1 MKIGYDAKRIFHN
14 TTGLGNYSRDLLSI
28 MSELYKNFDYYL
40 YNPKKK
46 KIDRFKFKN
55 NTFEKLPN
63 GFFWKLISG
72 YWRQGPIVKQLK
84 NDAISIYHGLTGELP
99 QGIHKTNIKTV
110 VTIHDLIFLRY
121 PKLYSIFDRKIHY
134 SKAKFAANKADKII
148 AISEQT
154 KRDIVDYLDIKENK
168 IEVIYQGCHSSF
180 KILKDETEKSKV
192 RKKFN
197 LPKQFILNVGAIN
210 KRKNIITLLSSLRNI
225 NSTLIIVGS
234 KTSFFENVKTF
245 IVENNLN
252 DKVIG
257 TGPYKLDSWVS
268 STKLRLIKND
278 KYRKSFYPGQG
289 DRIANSRNLLKDS
302 GKVIPF
308 IEKVEYNVYK
318 EAQTRWLNFKAKK
331 IDFLIIPKDN
341 YSSAVDPNGNLTK
354 ELKEEKIKLQIF
366 PTLTYWWLS
375 FNMRD
380 PLLGENLNLRKAIAH
395 AIDVERYIKVFTNN
409 IGQKSN
415 SIYPPGIPGYDPSS
429 QLPYEHNIQKAKEFL
444 KKAGYPNGKG
454 LPTLTYDVR
463 GVSATNRQQADFVKS
478 ELGKVGIKVQV
489 ALNNFPAFLEKAR
502 HGKLQFWQDGWALD
516 YPDSENVL
524 QLLTSRNHAPGPN
537 STFYSNDKF
546 DKLFNKMKVL
556 PNGEEKVRIM
566 KEMEEIIV
574 HDLPWVMQYYSR
586 NYILY
591 HERLNNY
598 RHSDLIYNNFKYLR
612 LNQK

>member
-1 MKIGYDAKRIFHN
+1 MCLLVSTLLIF
-14 TTGLGNYSRDLLSI
+14 SC
-28 MSELYKNFDYYL
+28 
-40 YNPKKK
+40 KKK
-46 KIDRFKFKN
+46 DDTNTLNVSISGEISTLDPANSYDTISASIVYQGYEQLFEYHYLKRPYTLQPLLAESLPLIEDDGKKYTIKIKKGVQYHDDPAFNGKPRFVKAEDFINQIKRLAYLPTNSNGWWLFDQKIKGLNKFRDKVGRDFKKFKSTSIEGLKAVDEHTLVIELN
-55 NTFEKLPN
+55 EAYPQMLYTLAMSFTSPM
-63 GFFWKLISG
+63 
-72 YWRQGPIVKQLK
+72 PIE
-84 NDAISIYHGLTGELP
+84 AIEMY
-99 QGIHKTNIKTV
+99 
-110 VTIHDLIFLRY
+110 
-121 PKLYSIFDRKIHY
+121 
-134 SKAKFAANKADKII
+134 
-148 AISEQT
+148 
-154 KRDIVDYLDIKENK
+154 
-168 IEVIYQGCHSSF
+168 
-180 KILKDETEKSKV
+180 
-192 RKKFN
+192 
-197 LPKQFILNVGAIN
+197 
-210 KRKNIITLLSSLRNI
+210 
-225 NSTLIIVGS
+225 
-234 KTSFFENVKTF
+234 
-245 IVENNLN
+245 ENNLN
-252 DKVIG
+252 DKIIG

-278 KYRKSFYPGQG
+278 HYRKAFYPGQG
-289 DRIANSRNLLKDS
+289 DRIANSRSLLKDS

-308 IEKVEYNVYK
+308 IDKVEYNVYK

-354 ELKEEKIKLQIF
+354 DLKEEKIKLQIF

-380 PLLGENLNLRKAIAH
+380 PLLGKNLNLRKAIAH

-429 QLPYEHNIQKAKEFL
+429 QLPYEHNIEKAKEFL
-444 KKAGYPNGKG
+444 KKAGYPEGKG

-478 ELGKVGIKVQV
+478 ELGKIGIDVQV

-556 PNGEEKVRIM
+556 PNGEEKVRVM

>member
-1 MKIGYDAKRIFHN
+1 MNFAKLLILISALLIF
-14 TTGLGNYSRDLLSI
+14 SC
-28 MSELYKNFDYYL
+28 
-40 YNPKKK
+40 KKK
-46 KIDRFKFKN
+46 DDSNTLNVSISGEISTLDPANSYDTISASIVYQGYEQLFEYHYLKRPYTLQPLLAESLPLVENNGKKYTIKIKKGIKYHDDPAFKGNPRFVKAEDFINQIKRLAFLPTNSNGWWLFDQKIKGLNKFRETVGRDFLKFK
-55 NTFEKLPN
+55 
-63 GFFWKLISG
+63 G
-72 YWRQGPIVKQLK
+72 
-84 NDAISIYHGLTGELP
+84 
-99 QGIHKTNIKTV
+99 TNIEGLKAIDDQTLV
-110 VTIHDLIFLRY
+110 IELNEAY
-121 PKLYSIFDRKIHY
+121 PQMLYTLAMSFTSPMPIE
-134 SKAKFAANKADKII
+134 
-148 AISEQT
+148 AIEM
-154 KRDIVDYLDIKENK
+154 Y
-168 IEVIYQGCHSSF
+168 
-180 KILKDETEKSKV
+180 
-192 RKKFN
+192 
-197 LPKQFILNVGAIN
+197 
-210 KRKNIITLLSSLRNI
+210 
-225 NSTLIIVGS
+225 
-234 KTSFFENVKTF
+234 
-245 IVENNLN
+245 ENNLN
-252 DKVIG
+252 DKIIG
-257 TGPYKLDSWVS
+257 TGPFKLDSWVS
-268 STKLRLIKND
+268 STKLRLVKND
-278 KYRKSFYPGQG
+278 QYRKSFYPGQG

-308 IEKVEYNVYK
+308 IDKVEYNVYK

-354 ELKEEKIKLQIF
+354 ELQEEKIKLQIF

-375 FNMRD
+375 FNMQD
-380 PLLGENLNLRKAIAH
+380 PLLGKNLNLRKAIAH

-429 QLPYEHNIQKAKEFL
+429 QLPYEYNMEKAKEFL

-502 HGKLQFWQDGWALD
+502 QGKLQFWQDGWALD

-524 QLLTSRNHAPGPN
+524 QLLISKNHAPGPN
-537 STFYSNDKF
+537 STFYSNAKF

-556 PNGEEKVRIM
+556 PNGEEKIEIM
-566 KEMEEIIV
+566 KEMERIIV

>member
-63 GFFWKLISG
+63 RFFWKLISG

-197 LPKQFILNVGAIN
+197 LPKKFILNVGAIN

-252 DKVIG
+252 DKVFFLDNVSMEELSTIYQLSTVFVYPSIFEG
-257 TGPYKLDSWVS
+257 FGIPIIEALYSKTPVITSTGGCFSEAGGPNSIYVDS
-268 STKLRLIKND
+268 D
-278 KYRKSFYPGQG
+278 
-289 DRIANSRNLLKDS
+289 D
-302 GKVIPF
+302 
-308 IEKVEYNVYK
+308 EKGL
-318 EAQTRWLNFKAKK
+318 A
-331 IDFLIIPKDN
+331 
-341 YSSAVDPNGNLTK
+341 
-354 ELKEEKIKLQIF
+354 EKIKLV
-366 PTLTYWWLS
+366 LS
-375 FNMRD
+375 NKDLRNEMTDKGFIYAQKFND
-380 PLLGENLNLRKAIAH
+380 DIIA
-395 AIDVERYIKVFTNN
+395 
-409 IGQKSN
+409 
-415 SIYPPGIPGYDPSS
+415 
-429 QLPYEHNIQKAKEFL
+429 
-444 KKAGYPNGKG
+444 
-454 LPTLTYDVR
+454 
-463 GVSATNRQQADFVKS
+463 
-478 ELGKVGIKVQV
+478 
-489 ALNNFPAFLEKAR
+489 EK
-502 HGKLQFWQDGWALD
+502 
-516 YPDSENVL
+516 
-524 QLLTSRNHAPGPN
+524 
-537 STFYSNDKF
+537 
-546 DKLFNKMKVL
+546 
-556 PNGEEKVRIM
+556 
-566 KEMEEIIV
+566 
-574 HDLPWVMQYYSR
+574 
-586 NYILY
+586 
-591 HERLNNY
+591 
-598 RHSDLIYNNFKYLR
+598 IYNLYTSL
-612 LNQK
+612 